1 MFSRHGC
8 SHFSSGG
15 VQLRSGRSA
24 LLLQIATG
32 EVLGEQSTGQ
42 RGAGRWCAGRAG
54 RRRAARRVPV
64 TASINNDAYQIL
76 NFITIYCR
84 MKSCMYSLS
93 SPTQKSSIFCLVCA
107 KTKEVS
113 AFWVKHSLFKFY
125 LIWMLA
131 YPACIR
137 TEQTRSLLG
146 VNHTS
151 RLWQGVPSAA
161 QEGRRRMPGLL
172 TWLKSLQVKVQ
183 RNSGWEIVYFAF
195 CRWRYAGRSFYVMV
209 SRVNLW
215 IWLSIYLCM

>member
-1 MFSRHGC
+1 MRTR
-8 SHFSSGG
+8 SST
-15 VQLRSGRSA
+15 SA
-24 LLLQIATG
+24 PSIATWSQ
-32 EVLGEQSTGQ
+32 VCTLVFSNT
-42 RGAGRWCAGRAG
+42 
-54 RRRAARRVPV
+54 
-64 TASINNDAYQIL
+64 
-76 NFITIYCR
+76 
-84 MKSCMYSLS
+84 KSG
-93 SPTQKSSIFCLVCA
+93 IFCLVCA

-131 YPACIR
+131 YPTCIR

-183 RNSGWEIVYFAF
+183 RNSGCEIVYFAF
-195 CRWRYAGRSFYVMV
+195 CWWRLEILLYVML
-209 SRVNLW
+209 SRVNMW